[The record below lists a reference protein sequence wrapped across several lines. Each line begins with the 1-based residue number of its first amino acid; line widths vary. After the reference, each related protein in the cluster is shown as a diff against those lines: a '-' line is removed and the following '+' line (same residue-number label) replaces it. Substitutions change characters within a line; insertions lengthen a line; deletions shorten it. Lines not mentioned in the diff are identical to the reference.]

1 MNTRKHI
8 EELFSGYEE
17 TAELGEFMEEME
29 SNLNDRIAS
38 LRRGGLGE
46 REATDKALAELGDIS
61 SLADELSIKRKQ
73 EVFSEMYM
81 KTRNY
86 ISAKRSAL
94 YALCGLVL
102 GAAILI
108 PLIVWFAAGTA
119 VAAVSTILPFGMAS
133 VLGFV
138 YLGLT
143 QETAAHE
150 GMRSGRACLYV
161 LAVGLVFFGILAG
174 LIVYSTTGE
183 VSVAEM
189 AAYGMGGNE
198 FIVGGIGTLLV
209 FTLPGIALGIFL
221 VLTEK
226 DRRKPW
232 MKKLIEESE
241 RQARNPFGNP
251 LAETRFGLIS
261 GALWIAAVAGFILLT
276 LTVGIK
282 FSWLS
287 IAAALVVQMVVM
299 AVMMNR
305 GKEAGR

>member
-1 MNTRKHI
+1 MNTRNRI

-17 TAELGEFMEEME
+17 TAALDEFMEEME

-38 LRRGGLGE
+38 LRRKGFGE
-46 REATDKALAELGDIS
+46 QEAADKALAELGDIS
-61 SLADELSIKRKQ
+61 SLADELCIKRKQ
-73 EVFSEMYM
+73 EVYSEMYM

-108 PLIVWFAAGTA
+108 PLIVWFASGTA

-150 GMRSGRACLYV
+150 AMRPRRACLYV
-161 LAVGLVFFGILAG
+161 LAAGLVFFGVLAG
-174 LIVYSTTGE
+174 LIVYSNTGM
-183 VSVAEM
+183 VSPVEL
-189 AAYGMGGNE
+189 AAYGAREND
-198 FIVGGIGTLLV
+198 FIVGAISTLLV
-209 FTLPGIALGIFL
+209 FTLPGIALGVFL
-221 VLTEK
+221 GLTEM

-241 RQARNPFGNP
+241 KQAMNPFGNP
-251 LAETRFGLIS
+251 QAEMRFGLIS
-261 GALWIAAVAGFILLT
+261 GALWVAAIAVFVLLT

-282 FSWLS
+282 FSW
-287 IAAALVVQMVVM
+287 IAIVAALVVQMVVM
-299 AVMMNR
+299 AVMTNK
-305 GKEAGR
+305 GK